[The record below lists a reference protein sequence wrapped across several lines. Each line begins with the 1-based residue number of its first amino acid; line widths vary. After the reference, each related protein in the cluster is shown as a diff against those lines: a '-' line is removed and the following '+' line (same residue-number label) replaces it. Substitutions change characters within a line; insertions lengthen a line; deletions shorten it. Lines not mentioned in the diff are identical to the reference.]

1 MKRLLLATAAAA
13 VLVAGAP
20 GLAFA
25 QDASAQSGAQQ
36 GVQVAPLGFELRTL
50 SNGLQVWSRPDAST
64 ADVTVQ
70 VWYRV
75 GSKDDPEDRSGFAHL
90 FEHIMFKS
98 TRNLPEETF
107 DRLTEDVG
115 GFNNASTA
123 DDFTNYFE
131 VVPANHLERMLFAEA
146 ERMGSLVVN
155 EDSFVS
161 ERAVVQ
167 EELRQRILASPYGRL
182 IGLYL
187 PREIYR
193 EHPYRRP
200 GIGSL
205 ENLEAATIDDV
216 RRFHETYYRPDNA
229 VLIVAG
235 DFDQAQLDAWVDQYF
250 GPITNPDRPIPANDV
265 TEPQPTGP
273 REATY
278 YAPNVPLPA
287 VVVAW
292 HTVPYGHPDRAAL
305 TVLDGI
311 LSTGESSRMY
321 RAMVY
326 EAQMSVQAT
335 SIPDFAQQAG
345 ALAAV
350 SIMSGGHTAQEGEA
364 AILNEIARFR
374 DESVTSAELEEAK
387 TELIAGL
394 LRGRETVDAQAF
406 DLGYALMMTNDAS
419 TADTEVARIQ
429 AVTAEDIQRVAR
441 QYLSPEHR
449 IVIRYLNEAE
459 QPEGVPAEPTEA
471 QTAAPVTL
479 ADLATDVEIVE
490 LAPED
495 QRLALPGPG
504 PERAVETPQV
514 VERTLSNGLRVLVAE
529 TEGLPLISARLSFQ
543 SGSSDDPAGR
553 AGLASLTAGLIT
565 QGAAGRSAPE
575 IATDIERLGAA
586 VGAAAGADFTSVYAN
601 SPSDTFGET
610 FALMTQ
616 LVRSPDFAQEELDRQ
631 RDQALDGIRVSMSQ
645 PGPVASAVSARAVY
659 GDAPYGTP
667 GSGTV
672 TSLPA
677 ITRDEI
683 AAFHAGN
690 WRPSEA
696 TLVFSGDIEPDAAFA
711 MAEQAFG
718 DWADGAAVDQSTD
731 PAGPVIAPRVIVVDI
746 PGSGQ
751 AAVNAAARAVDRAD
765 PDYFPL
771 VVGNAVMGGGYS
783 ARLNR
788 EIRIERGLSYGAG
801 SAFAAREDDGYVTAQ
816 AQTRNDAAAE
826 VVSLILGEV
835 TRLSAELASA
845 DELAPRRATLVGGF
859 ARSLETV
866 DGLGGAVAALANND
880 LPMSELSAYADR
892 IRGVSPADI
901 QRAAA
906 VELEPSEFSIV
917 VVGDSAQFIDALR
930 AAYPNVEVIPVGE
943 LDLDSA
949 ALR

>member
-1 MKRLLLATAAAA
+1 MKRFFLATAAAA
-13 VLVAGAP
+13 ALIAGTP
-20 GLAFA
+20 GLVLA
-25 QDASAQSGAQQ
+25 QDAATQ
-36 GVQVAPLGFELRTL
+36 GVQVAPLGFTLRTL
-50 SNGLQVWSRPDAST
+50 PNGLQVWTRPDSST

-155 EDSFVS
+155 EESFVS

-182 IGLYL
+182 VGLYM

-205 ENLEAATIDDV
+205 ENLEAATVDDV

-250 GPITNPDRPIPANDV
+250 GPITNPDRAIPANNV
-265 TEPQPTGP
+265 VEPEPTAP

-321 RAMVY
+321 RSMVY
-326 EAQMSVQAT
+326 DAQISIQAT
-335 SIPDFAQQAG
+335 SIPDFSQQAG
-345 ALAAV
+345 NLAAL
-350 SIMSGGHTAQEGEA
+350 SIMSGGHTSEEGEA
-364 AILNEIARFR
+364 AILTQIARLR
-374 DESVTSAELEEAK
+374 DEPVTAAELQEAQ
-387 TELIAGL
+387 TELVASI

-406 DLGYALMMTNDAS
+406 DLGYALIMTNDAS

-429 AVTAEDIQRVAR
+429 AVTAEDVMRVAR
-441 QYLSPEHR
+441 QYLTPERR
-449 IVIRYLNEAE
+449 IVINYLNESE
-459 QPEGVPAEPTEA
+459 QPEGVPAEPTEPE
-471 QTAAPVTL
+471 TSAPVTL
-479 ADLATDVEIVE
+479 ADLATDVDIVE

-495 QRLALPGPG
+495 ERLALPQPG
-504 PERAVETPQV
+504 PERSVTTPQV
-514 VERTLSNGLRVLVAE
+514 VERRLANGMRVLVAQ
-529 TEGLPLISARLSFQ
+529 TDGLPLISARLSFQ
-543 SGSSDDPAGR
+543 AGSSDDPAGR
-553 AGLASLTAGLIT
+553 AGVASMTAGLLT

-575 IATDIERLGAA
+575 IATDIERLGAV
-586 VGAAAGADFTSVYAN
+586 VGASAGSDFTSVYAN
-601 SPSDTFGET
+601 SPSDTFADT

-616 LVRSPDFAQEELDRQ
+616 LVRSPDFAQEELDRS
-631 RDQALDGIRVSMSQ
+631 RDQALDGLRVNLSQ
-645 PGPVASAVSARAVY
+645 PGPVAAAVAARAVY
-659 GDAPYGTP
+659 GEAPYGAP
-667 GSGTV
+667 GSGTLS
-672 TSLPA
+672 SLPA
-677 ITRDEI
+677 ITREDVV
-683 AAFHAGN
+683 AFHAGA

-696 TLVFSGDIEPDAAFA
+696 TLVFSGDIQPDQAFA
-711 MAEQAFG
+711 LAEQAFG
-718 DWADGAAVDQSTD
+718 AWADATTTVTMSDD
-731 PAGPVIAPRVIVVDI
+731 PAGASVTPRVIVIDM

-765 PDYFPL
+765 PDYYPL
-771 VVGNAVMGGGYS
+771 VVGNALMGGGYS

-801 SAFAAREDDGYVTAQ
+801 SSFAARQDDGMVTAQ

-826 VVSLILGEV
+826 VVSLILAEV
-835 TRLSAELASA
+835 TRLTAEQATA

-866 DGLGGAVAALANND
+866 DGLGGAVANLANND
-880 LPMSELSAYADR
+880 LPMSELSDYAGR

-906 VELEPSEFSIV
+906 AELPPSEFSII
-917 VVGDSAQFIDALR
+917 VVGDAAQFIDALR
-930 AAYPNVEVIPVGE
+930 AAHPNVEVIPVDE
-943 LDLDSA
+943 LDLGSA
-949 ALR
+949 TLR

>member
-1 MKRLLLATAAAA
+1 MKRFFLATAAAA
-13 VLVAGAP
+13 ALIAGTP
-20 GLAFA
+20 GLAVA
-25 QDASAQSGAQQ
+25 QDAAAQ
-36 GVQVAPLGFELRTL
+36 GVQVAPLGFHLRTL
-50 SNGLQVWSRPDAST
+50 PNGLQVWTRPDSST

-115 GFNNASTA
+115 GFNNASTY
-123 DDFTNYFE
+123 DDFTNYYE
-131 VVPANHLERMLFAEA
+131 VVPANHLERMLFAES

-155 EDSFVS
+155 QDTFTS
-161 ERAVVQ
+161 ETAVVQ

-182 IGLYL
+182 FGLYM

-205 ENLEAATIDDV
+205 ENLAAATIDDV

-235 DFDQAQLDAWVDQYF
+235 DFDQTQLDTWVDQYF

-265 TEPQPTGP
+265 AEPAPSAP

-287 VVVAW
+287 VVIAW

-321 RAMVY
+321 RSLVY
-326 EAQMSVQAT
+326 DQQIAAQASSA
-335 SIPDFAQQAG
+335 PDFAQQAG
-345 ALAAV
+345 TLNAYAL
-350 SIMSGGHTAQEGEA
+350 MSGEHTVAEGEA
-364 AILNEIARFR
+364 AILAEIARFR
-374 DESVTSAELEEAK
+374 DEPVTAAELQEAQ
-387 TELIAGL
+387 TERVADI

-419 TADTEVARIQ
+419 VADTEVARIQ
-429 AVTAEDIQRVAR
+429 AVTAADVQRVAR
-441 QYLSPEHR
+441 QYLTPERR
-449 IVIRYLNEAE
+449 IVVRYLNESE
-459 QPEGVPAEPTEA
+459 QPEGIPAEPTQA

-479 ADLATDVEIVE
+479 ADLATDVEVIE
-490 LAPED
+490 LAAEGE
-495 QRLALPGPG
+495 RIGLPQPG
-504 PERAVETPQV
+504 PERSVATPEV
-514 VERTLSNGLRVLVAE
+514 VEHRLANGLRVLVAQ

-543 SGSSDDPAGR
+543 AGTSDDPTGR
-553 AGLASLTAGLIT
+553 AGVASMTAGLLT

-575 IATDIERLGAA
+575 IATDIERLGA
-586 VGAAAGADFTSVYAN
+586 VIGASAGADFTSVYAN
-601 SPSDTFGET
+601 SPSDTFADT

-631 RDQALDGIRVSMSQ
+631 RDQALDGLRVNLSQ
-645 PGPVASAVSARAVY
+645 PGPIASAVAARAVY
-659 GDAPYGTP
+659 GDAAYGSP
-667 GSGTV
+667 GSGTLN
-672 TSLPA
+672 SLPA
-677 ITRDEI
+677 ISRDDI
-683 AAFHAGN
+683 VAFHADA

-696 TLVFSGDIEPDAAFA
+696 TLVFSGDIAPDQAFA
-711 MAEQAFG
+711 LAEQAFG
-718 DWADGAAVDQSTD
+718 AWTDSSTQAATSDD
-731 PAGPVIAPRVIVVDI
+731 PAGIAVAPRVIVVDL

-751 AAVNAAARAVDRAD
+751 AAVYAAARAIDRAD
-765 PDYFPL
+765 PSYYPL
-771 VVGNAVMGGGYS
+771 LVGNAVMGGGYS

-801 SAFAAREDDGYVTAQ
+801 SSFAARQDDGMVAAQ

-826 VVSLILGEV
+826 VVSLILAEV
-835 TRLSAELASA
+835 TRLSAEQATA
-845 DELAPRRATLVGGF
+845 DELAPRRATLVGGY

-866 DGLGGAVAALANND
+866 DGLGGAVAALANNG
-880 LPMSELSAYADR
+880 LPMSEMADYATQV
-892 IRGVSPADI
+892 RGVSAADI
-901 QRAAA
+901 QRVAAA
-906 VELEPSEFSIV
+906 ELNPSEFSII

-930 AAYPNVEVIPVGE
+930 AAHPNVEVIPANE
-943 LDLDSA
+943 LNLDSA